1 MWNSNMENPK
11 DLIIRRHLK
20 TIKKLL
26 LKRAIRDGEQERS
39 IDKFANITT
48 TAQERLRELVPE
60 VLKGIQVALI
70 RNWDYYNVETE
81 MELLIALKVKLKRH
95 GFTSLDIITKADD
108 PSYGYLKIIFNTT
121 DKIK

>member
-1 MWNSNMENPK
+1 MKSVK
-11 DLIIRRHLK
+11 DYAIHSKLK

-95 GFTSLDIITKADD
+95 GFSSLDIITKLDD